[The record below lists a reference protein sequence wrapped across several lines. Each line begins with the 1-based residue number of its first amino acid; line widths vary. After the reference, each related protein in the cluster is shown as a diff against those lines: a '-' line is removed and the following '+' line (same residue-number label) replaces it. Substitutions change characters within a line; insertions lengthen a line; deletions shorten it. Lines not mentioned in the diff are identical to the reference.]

1 VGQREIDGIVNK
13 LLLTQGSLSSGEV
26 AKSAGLT
33 RQAVH
38 RYLRQKVA
46 SGELMREGKGRSVRY
61 RPRKVAFNAH
71 LKREEGLAEDR
82 VWDEARAAF
91 PRLGE
96 FKNAAN
102 ALAHAFTEMLNN
114 AIDHSASPTIDVSMD
129 VDADSDV
136 ARFTVTDHGIGVFE
150 NVRAKL
156 GLDSGVAA
164 LQEISKGKVSTEPE
178 RHSGEGIFFTSKM
191 ARSFELEANGLL
203 WVVDNAR
210 DDQAISEAAPRA
222 GTTVRFEI
230 GLRNAIS
237 LEELYAGYVHDFEF
251 DTSRI
256 VVKLFKYGVRF
267 VSRSEAK
274 RLLVGLEK
282 FREVILDFAGVEGI
296 GQGFAD
302 EVFRVWAKTHPDTKL
317 STEHM
322 ASPVAL
328 MVERA
333 RRSAAAVP

>member
-1 VGQREIDGIVNK
+1 
-13 LLLTQGSLSSGEV
+13 LTKGAFSSGEL
-26 AKSAGLT
+26 AKAAGIT

-38 RYLRQKVA
+38 RYLRQMVA
-46 SGELMREGKGRSVRY
+46 AGRLVSEGKGRSARY
-61 RPRKVAFNAH
+61 RPPRVAFNSH
-71 LKREEGLAEDR
+71 LRNEVGLAEDR
-82 VWDEARAAF
+82 IWDQARAKF

-96 FKNAAN
+96 FKNAGD

-114 AIDHSASPTIDVSMD
+114 AIDHSGSPTIDVSVD
-129 VDADSDV
+129 VDLAADT
-136 ARFTVTDHGIGVFE
+136 ARFTVADQGVGVFE

-156 GLDSGVAA
+156 HLDTAIVA
-164 LQEISKGKVSTEPE
+164 LQEVSKGKVSTEPD

-191 ARSFELEANGLL
+191 ARIFEIEGNGLL
-203 WVVDNAR
+203 WLVDNVR
-210 DDQAISEAAPRA
+210 DDQTISEVAKKP

-230 GLRNAIS
+230 ALSTTTR
-237 LEELYAGYVHDFEF
+237 LEDLYARYVHDFEF

-282 FREVILDFAGVEGI
+282 FREVILDFAGVEGV

-302 EVFRVWAKTHPDTKL
+302 EVFRVWARQHPETKL
-317 STEHM
+317 SPESM
-322 ASPVAL
+322 AEPVAF

-333 RRSAAAVP
+333 RRAGSG